1 MPRLTYLDDYSTTAA
16 SFGGTDDYIEVAA
29 VPDIGDKARG
39 TVAVPITIVD
49 SGGGYNHKTI
59 CTGWDTATSRL
70 YIDAMYVSSGTDV
83 TIMSAPNNAVMQCQQ
98 QAIAVSGS
106 LSSGT
111 YEADYGITHEV
122 NITGAG
128 TIEVQTISGTPFS
141 AGYEQ
146 VFNSGQVTRL
156 LLKDADGDQPAIT
169 WAASSGSLYWADGDD
184 AQFSVGKS
192 LLVVEIVGG
201 GTSHLYGRYWAYT

>member
-1 MPRLTYLDDYSTTAA
+1 MPRLTYLDDYVTTAA
-16 SFGGTDDYIEVAA
+16 TFGGTDNYIEVDA
-29 VPDIGDKARG
+29 VPDIGDQARG

-49 SGGGYNHKTI
+49 TGGGYIHKTI
-59 CTGWDTATSRL
+59 CTGWDTATSKL
-70 YIDAMYVSSGTDV
+70 YIDSMYVSNATDV
-83 TIMSAPNNAVMQCQQ
+83 TIFSAPNDAVMQCQQ
-98 QAIAVSGS
+98 QAVVVTGT
-106 LSSGT
+106 LDGDT

-122 NITGAG
+122 TVESAG

-141 AGYEQ
+141 SSYEQ
-146 VFNSGQVTRL
+146 VFNNGQITRL
-156 LLKDADGDQPAIT
+156 LLTDADDDQPAIT

-201 GTSHLYGRYWAYT
+201 GTADLYGRYWQYT